1 MTRVPSFEPL
11 ARRAFL
17 LTLGAALLPAK
28 DALAFGESGA
38 FRARLLLAGK
48 SGAVGPRLSG
58 LSRWALELVRRTSA
72 PGRQAGEPVNADRPA
87 LLAEPFAVWTGREDV
102 GPLSRAELVGLER
115 FLRLGGTLVVD
126 DAEPE
131 SGAFG
136 RSARRELARVLPEAP
151 PVRLAATHVLFKTFY
166 LLERPVGRVLGPPH
180 VDAIVRGKSAQVIF
194 LAHDLLGALARDGES
209 WSFAVEPSGS
219 EQRER
224 AIRFAVNIAMYVLC
238 SDYKDDVVHAPFLM
252 MRRGRGR

>member
-1 MTRVPSFEPL
+1 MSGDSFL
-11 ARRAFL
+11 NRRRRAL
-17 LTLGAALLPAK
+17 LGALAGALFAPGQ
-28 DALAFGESGA
+28 ALAFGESGA

-48 SGAVGPRLSG
+48 SGAVGQRAG
-58 LSRWALELVRRTSA
+58 ALSRWSAELVRRTSA
-72 PGRQAGEPVNADRPA
+72 PGRQSGEPVSADRPA

-126 DAEPE
+126 DSEPQA
-131 SGAFG
+131 GAFG
-136 RSARRELARVLPEAP
+136 KSARRELARVLPEAP
-151 PVRLAATHVLFKTFY
+151 PVRLATTHVLFKTFY

-180 VDAIVRGKSAQVIF
+180 VEAIVRGKSAQVIF

-209 WSFAVEPSGS
+209 WAFSTEPGGS

-252 MRRGRGR
+252 LRRGRGR